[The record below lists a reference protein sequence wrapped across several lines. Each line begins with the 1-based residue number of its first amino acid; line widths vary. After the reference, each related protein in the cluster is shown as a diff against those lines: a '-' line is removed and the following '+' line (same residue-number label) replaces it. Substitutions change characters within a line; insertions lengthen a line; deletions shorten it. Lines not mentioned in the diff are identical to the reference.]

1 MALNQSIRLTEAKL
15 ERGVVSTST
24 FLGDKVGRVDVRAQL
39 AACDRIGP
47 KRMVPCRRRRGMPSK
62 VVEIYDPLASK
73 EFLRIVRADV
83 VRTPVLRVLFD
94 DGVEREVDF
103 SPVISR
109 SRWFKTLDLPTTFE
123 TVDVIHNGRALQWIT
138 GADYCADAL
147 RILADEQLA
156 AKGTA

>member
-1 MALNQSIRLTEAKL
+1 
-15 ERGVVSTST
+15 
-24 FLGDKVGRVDVRAQL
+24 
-39 AACDRIGP
+39 
-47 KRMVPCRRRRGMPSK
+47 MPSK

-103 SPVISR
+103 SPVIAR

-123 TVDVIHNGRALQWIT
+123 TVDVINNGRALQWIT

-156 AKGTA
+156 AKGTT

>member
-1 MALNQSIRLTEAKL
+1 
-15 ERGVVSTST
+15 
-24 FLGDKVGRVDVRAQL
+24 
-39 AACDRIGP
+39 
-47 KRMVPCRRRRGMPSK
+47 MPSK

-73 EFLRIVRADV
+73 EFLRIVRVDV
-83 VRTPVLRVLFD
+83 MRTPVLRVLFD

-103 SPVISR
+103 SPVIDR

-147 RILADEQLA
+147 RILGDTQLA
-156 AKGTA
+156 AKRKTA

>member
-1 MALNQSIRLTEAKL
+1 
-15 ERGVVSTST
+15 
-24 FLGDKVGRVDVRAQL
+24 
-39 AACDRIGP
+39 
-47 KRMVPCRRRRGMPSK
+47 MPSK

-73 EFLRIVRADV
+73 AFLRIVRADV

-103 SPVISR
+103 SPVIAR

-123 TVDVIHNGRALQWIT
+123 TVDVIHNGRGLQWIT